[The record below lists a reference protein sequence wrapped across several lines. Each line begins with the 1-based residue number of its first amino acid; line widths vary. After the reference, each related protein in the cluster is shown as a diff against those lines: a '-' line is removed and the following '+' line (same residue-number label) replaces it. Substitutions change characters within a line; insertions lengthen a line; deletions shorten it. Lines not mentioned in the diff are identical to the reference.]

1 MIINFLKIH
10 YTCTQRAANLKF
22 VVQQHNYLLEGLS
35 SVCLKFS
42 HVTIGN
48 PASDPLNNT
57 CLEICRLKFLN
68 MSLNTVKLQLKRKRR
83 NTPSLLWIW

>member
-1 MIINFLKIH
+1 MIINFLKICF
-10 YTCTQRAANLKF
+10 TCTQRAVNFKF

-35 SVCLKFS
+35 SDCLKFN
-42 HVTIGN
+42 HATIEN
-48 PASDPLNNT
+48 PASDALTNT

-68 MSLNTVKLQLKRKRR
+68 MSLNTVKLQLKKKRR